1 MTMEF
6 AVGRAAQKS
15 PSVMFRELEPPKSKW
30 HFHGIV
36 CLVGCVILMMFYNN
50 VSGWMINYFFKTAT
64 GTFEGMGSEGVN
76 VEFGNMLG
84 DPVWQ
89 TVFMAVALIFIDPIL
104 YFFGA
109 SENTLP
115 YAKEYIQII
124 LYGNIVTH
132 LYFGLNAAMRSSGNP
147 KKAMALTIF
156 TVVFNTILDPIFIFV
171 FDMGIAGAAWATV
184 IAQTAAMIVV
194 LKHFS
199 DKSRAFHFEKG
210 IFKLDPRVAKDSL
223 VIGMGPFLMNAAA
236 CLVTLFINQQLRDY
250 SGDLGIGSYGICNRF
265 IFMFIM
271 ICMGLNQGMQPI
283 VGFNYGAKQFLR
295 VKETLKLTI
304 LYATAIMTLGFLL
317 AEIFPRQIV
326 MIFTTDEELIQQAIK
341 GMRIVFACFPI
352 VGFQIVTGNFFQS
365 VGMAGKSVF
374 MSLTRQLLFLLPGLL
389 IFPYFFQDNGIWM
402 SMPISDG
409 LSSLVAFIML
419 YNQMKKFKQFVYDQY
434 KNYLLNCI
442 EKRMQNN
449 ELIIID
455 GIHIK
460 PGKIEIYLDLLNKYK
475 YNFYCKNI
483 LFILKK
489 SKAVKISL
497 AVCHRKLFPQ

>member
-1 MTMEF
+1 MAEKSAIPVELGTEKIGRLLKQYALPAIIAQTASSLYNMVDSIF
-6 AVGRAAQKS
+6 IGQGVGPLAISGLAVTFPLMNLSTAFGT
-15 PSVMFRELEPPKSKW
+15 
-30 HFHGIV
+30 
-36 CLVGCVILMMFYNN
+36 LVGAGAATMLSVLLGQKNYKAANKVLGNVVSLNVIL
-50 VSGWMINYFFKTAT
+50 G
-64 GTFEGMGSEGVN
+64 
-76 VEFGNMLG
+76 LL
-84 DPVWQ
+84 
-89 TVFMAVALIFIDPIL
+89 FMAVALIFIDPIL

-184 IAQTAAMIVV
+184 IAQTAAMMVV

-283 VGFNYGAKQFLR
+283 AGYNYGAKQYSR
-295 VKETLKLTI
+295 VKEVFWMTAKFGTI
-304 LYATAIMTLGFLL
+304 VTTICFCIGMFIPRL
-317 AEIFPRQIV
+317 ASG
-326 MIFTTDEELIQQAIK
+326 IFTHDEELLNMSAE
-341 GMRIVFACFPI
+341 GLRILTIGFPI
-352 VGFQIVTGNFFQS
+352 VGFQMIGTNFFQCL
-365 VGMAGKSVF
+365 GMVKKSIIL
-374 MSLTRQLLFLLPGLL
+374 SLSRQLLFLLPLL
-389 IFPYFFQDNGIWM
+389 YCLPLWMGANGVWM
-402 SMPISDG
+402 SFPISDV
-409 LSSLVAFIML
+409 LSAILTAILLRRLF
-419 YNQMKKFKQFVYDQY
+419 KKFNTLK
-434 KNYLLNCI
+434 
-442 EKRMQNN
+442 
-449 ELIIID
+449 D
-455 GIHIK
+455 G
-460 PGKIEIYLDLLNKYK
+460 EEST
-475 YNFYCKNI
+475 I
-483 LFILKK
+483 LGSNL
-489 SKAVKISL
+489 
-497 AVCHRKLFPQ
+497 